1 MTTRISQDEIPRF
14 CSSHAC
20 FPVFFI
26 LVLIQIIFAH
36 TAKAAEVCELAAAEI
51 VSVEGI
57 VEYRKSKD
65 NAWHQAEQNTQLCA
79 GDQLRTRRHSRAAVR
94 LMNESVVRLDQRT
107 ALTFPEVEEKKS
119 FSFIDLLNGAIHVI
133 TRTPKP
139 FKVRT
144 SFVNALVE
152 GTEFYVGVGENSTRL
167 VVYEGRVTASNDYGS
182 LAIVGHEAA
191 VAYVDQPPQRE
202 TIVRPLDAVQWALYY
217 PAIIGY
223 HRNNNLSGEADTDN
237 QLRQAEHLL
246 SIGRVDE
253 AHDVINQVLSSDADN
268 SDAIAL
274 QAIIAV
280 VQNNKEQ
287 ALELATHAVELDPF
301 SVPAKLALSYAQQ
314 AHFKIEEALN
324 SVQQAVDLDL
334 QNALLW
340 ARLAELQM
348 SVGELRLALDAAQEA
363 VNLNP
368 AIAKTQTV
376 LGFAYLLKINTA
388 EAKSI
393 FTKAIFLDQSDPM
406 PRLGMGLALIR
417 EGDLEAGRIELEIA
431 AILDPA
437 NSLIR
442 SYLGKAYFEENRYP
456 LASTQFDLA
465 RERDPN
471 DPTPWL
477 YDAIQKQTQ
486 NQPVEA
492 LKDIQKSIE
501 LNDNR
506 AVYRSGLLLDQD
518 EAARGTSLARIYD
531 NLGFEKRALV
541 EATKSLS
548 IDPANHSAHRF
559 LSDAYIKIPMHASA
573 RASELLQ
580 AQLLQPININPVQPP
595 LVVDDFNVLTES
607 GVSTTGFNE
616 FTPLMERNKSQLIAS
631 SIVGS
636 NNTFGDEIVASAL
649 YDRASISVGQYHFR
663 TDGFRKNNDQK
674 HNIYNAFMQY
684 AVTPRFN
691 VQTEIRRRKTEHGD
705 LFLDFDT
712 TNFRNIRRKL
722 EQDTVRVGARYAL
735 SPRQDLIISAMYA
748 NRQEDISLTP
758 VPGVGINP
766 MSKDHGYQIEG
777 QYFFHEEYFN
787 FVAGGGAYRI
797 SAQNQIQIC
806 VDICLP
812 SPVTRFNREREN
824 TYIYSNFSYPKNITT
839 TLGVSYDSFK
849 DFVGFKF
856 DTFNPKFGLQWN
868 ITDMFRLR
876 LAWFETIKPAL
887 ITNQTLEP
895 TQVAGFNQL
904 FDDSSGTR
912 SRRVGIGLDAYFS
925 ENIYGGIE
933 LSERDLR
940 VPFFDQAFVLLET
953 EKQQERIYRS
963 YLYWLPHVHWTV
975 NGEFQF
981 ERYTRNA
988 MVVGNPDEPFQVQT
1002 LSAPLSINYFHPSG
1016 ISGKFTTTYV
1026 QQNLERLTTSTVRDG
1041 TDSFVLFDAA
1051 IGYRLPNRKGLL
1063 SLEVRNLLNEDFF
1076 YRNVNFQNNAQN
1088 INFQDNPLENPN
1100 STSPTRAFV
1109 PERTFFMR
1117 FTWDF

>member
-1 MTTRISQDEIPRF
+1 MRISQDEAPRF
-14 CSSHAC
+14 GTGHAC
-20 FPVFFI
+20 FLASLI

-36 TAKAAEVCELAAAEI
+36 VAKAAEVCELAAAQV

-57 VEYRKSKD
+57 VEFRKSKD
-65 NAWHQAEQNTQLCA
+65 DAWHQAELNTQLCA

-107 ALTFPEVEEKKS
+107 ALTFPEVEEKKA

-144 SFVNALVE
+144 PFVNALVE
-152 GTEFYVGVGENSTRL
+152 GTEFYVGVDENSSRL
-167 VVYEGRVTASNDYGS
+167 VVYEGRVTASNDFGS
-182 LAIVGHEAA
+182 LALVGHEAA
-191 VAYVDQPPQRE
+191 VAYADQPPQRE

-223 HRNNNLSGEADTDN
+223 HRNNNLSSEAETDN
-237 QLRQAEHLL
+237 QLHQAEHLL

-268 SDAIAL
+268 SDATAL

-368 AIAKTQTV
+368 TIAKTQTV
-376 LGFAYLLKINTA
+376 LGFAYLLKINTV

-393 FTKAIFLDQSDPM
+393 FAKAIFLDQSDPM

-442 SYLGKAYFEENRYP
+442 SYLGKTYFEEDRYP
-456 LASTQFDLA
+456 LASAQFDLA
-465 RERDPN
+465 KALDPN

-486 NQPVEA
+486 NQPIEA

-518 EAARGTSLARIYD
+518 EAVRGTSLARIYD
-531 NLGFEKRALV
+531 NLGFEKRAIV

-559 LSDAYIKIPMHASA
+559 LSDTYIKMPLHVSA

-595 LVVDDFNVLTES
+595 LVVNDFNILTET
-607 GVSTTGFNE
+607 GVTTTGFNE
-616 FTPLMERNKSQLIAS
+616 FTPLMERNQSQFIAS
-631 SIVGS
+631 GIVGS
-636 NNTFGDEIVASAL
+636 NDTLGDEVVFSKL
-649 YDRASISVGQYHFR
+649 HDKTSVSLGQYHFQSN
-663 TDGFRKNNDQK
+663 GFRKNNSQK
-674 HNIYNAFMQY
+674 HNVVNAFIQH
-684 AVTPRFN
+684 AFTPKLN
-691 VQTEIRRRKTEHGD
+691 VQTELRRRETEHGD
-705 LFLDFDT
+705 LLLDFKRSP
-712 TNFRNIRRKL
+712 NPVRRNL
-722 EQDTVRVGARYAL
+722 EVNTARIGARYKF
-735 SPRQDLIISAMYA
+735 SPDQDLLVSGKHIDVNDNLDVFNLS
-748 NRQEDISLTP
+748 
-758 VPGVGINP
+758 
-766 MSKDHGYQIEG
+766 SKFTGFQFEAQHLLR
-777 QYFFHEEYFN
+777 HESFN
-787 FVAGGGAYRI
+787 TIFGGGFYRLNVAVKQGGTKI
-797 SAQNQIQIC
+797 
-806 VDICLP
+806 DIP
-812 SPVTRFNREREN
+812 FKYIDREN
-824 TYIYSNFSYPKNITT
+824 VYQYTNINYIRNLNL
-839 TLGVSYDSFK
+839 TLGLSYDAFTSPNTGARK
-849 DFVGFKF
+849 DKI
-856 DTFNPKFGLQWN
+856 NPKFGVQWN
-868 ITDMFRLR
+868 IFDNVRLR
-876 LAWFETIKPAL
+876 AAWFETTKSNSIAQ
-887 ITNQTLEP
+887 QTLEP
-895 TQVAGFNQL
+895 TQVAGFNQF
-904 FDDSSGTR
+904 FDDFEGTR
-912 SRRVGIGLDAYFS
+912 TRRMGIGLDYHAS
-925 ENIYGGIE
+925 HTLYGGIE
-933 LSERDLR
+933 ASKRILH
-940 VPFFDQAFVLLET
+940 VPLTIVDSFLQ
-953 EKQQERIYRS
+953 KQKEYLYRS
-963 YLYWLPHVHWTV
+963 YFYWTPHPFWTV
-975 NGEFQF
+975 KGEFQF
-981 ERYTRNA
+981 ERYIR
-988 MVVGNPDEPFQVQT
+988 GPEHFELFKPLFSEPIRIHT
-1002 LSAPLSINYFHPSG
+1002 LSAPVSVEYFHPSG
-1016 ISGKFTTTYV
+1016 IFSGITGTFVEQDLTRVGDVGKENERNPGTTNSGV
-1026 QQNLERLTTSTVRDG
+1026 
-1041 TDSFVLFDAA
+1041 DAFFLLDA
-1051 IGYRLPNRKGLL
+1051 VIGYRLPNRKGVL
-1063 SLEVRNLLNEDFF
+1063 SFEGRNLLNEQFF
-1076 YRNVNFQNNAQN
+1076 YRNANL
-1088 INFQDNPLENPN
+1088 QDNSFINLNY
-1100 STSPTRAFV
+1100 SPTRTYI
-1109 PERTFFMR
+1109 PERAFFAR
-1117 FTWDF
+1117 FTWNF

>member
-1 MTTRISQDEIPRF
+1 MRISQDQIPRF
-14 CSSHAC
+14 GSSHAC
-20 FPVFFI
+20 FLVFVIF
-26 LVLIQIIFAH
+26 LLIQIIFAH
-36 TAKAAEVCELAAAEI
+36 TAKAAEVCVLAAAEV

-57 VEYRKSKD
+57 VEFRKSKD
-65 NAWHQAEQNTQLCA
+65 NAWHQTEQNTQLCA

-94 LMNESVVRLDQRT
+94 LMNESVMRLDQRT
-107 ALTFPEVEEKKS
+107 TLTFPEVEEKKA
-119 FSFIDLLNGAIHVI
+119 FSFIGLINGAIHVI
-133 TRTPKP
+133 TRTPIP

-144 SFVNALVE
+144 PFVNALVE
-152 GTEFYVGVGENSTRL
+152 GTEFYVGVDENSSRL
-167 VVYEGRVTASNDYGS
+167 VVYEGRVTASNDFGS
-182 LAIVGHEAA
+182 LALVGHEAA
-191 VAYVDQPPQRE
+191 VAYADQPPQRE

-324 SVQQAVDLDL
+324 SVQQVVDLDL

-376 LGFAYLLKINTA
+376 LGFAYLLKINTV

-393 FTKAIFLDQSDPM
+393 FTKAILLDQSDPM

-417 EGDLEAGRIELEIA
+417 EGDLETGRIELEIA

-442 SYLGKAYFEENRYP
+442 SYLGKAYFEEDRYP
-456 LASTQFDLA
+456 QASTQFDLA

-471 DPTPWL
+471 DPTPWF

-486 NQPVEA
+486 NRPVEA

-531 NLGFEKRALV
+531 NLSFEKRAVV

-559 LSDAYIKIPMHASA
+559 LSDAYIKMPMHASA

-580 AQLLQPININPVQPP
+580 AQMLQPININPVQPP
-595 LVVDDFNVLTES
+595 LVVDDFNVLTET

-631 SIVGS
+631 GIVGS
-636 NNTFGDEIVASAL
+636 NNTLGDEVVASAL
-649 YDRASISVGQYHFR
+649 YDRASISVGQYHFQ
-663 TDGFRKNNDQK
+663 TDGFKENNDQK
-674 HNIYNAFMQY
+674 HNIVNAFMQY
-684 AVTPRFN
+684 AVTPKLN
-691 VQTEIRRRKTEHGD
+691 IQAEVRRRTTEHGNLLQD
-705 LFLDFDT
+705 NNPDFFGFHQET
-712 TNFRNIRRKL
+712 RKKL
-722 EQDTVRVGARYAL
+722 AQDTARIGVRYKF
-735 SPRQDLIISAMYA
+735 SPDQDLIVSSKFIERSDKTSFEKS
-748 NRQEDISLTP
+748 EDIFE
-758 VPGVGINP
+758 INN
-766 MSKDHGYQIEG
+766 SGFHIEG
-777 QYFFHEEYFN
+777 QHLFRHKHFN
-787 FVAGGGAYRI
+787 SIYGGGVYRFKKFDGEQEI
-797 SAQNQIQIC
+797 
-806 VDICLP
+806 DGP
-812 SPVTRFNREREN
+812 FKYTDREN
-824 TYIYSNFSYPKNITT
+824 VYLYTHINYFRDVNL
-839 TLGVSYDSFK
+839 TLGLSYDAYKKAFNSPITDSRDDK
-849 DFVGFKF
+849 I
-856 DTFNPKFGLQWN
+856 NPKFGVQWN
-868 ITDMFRLR
+868 IFDNLRFRA
-876 LAWFETIKPAL
+876 AWFETSKSDFLAQ
-887 ITNQTLEP
+887 QTLEP
-895 TQVAGFNQL
+895 TQVAGFNQF
-904 FDDSSGTR
+904 FDDRNNTR
-912 SRRVGIGLDAYFS
+912 TERMGVGLDYHLSHRLYGGVEASKRILHVPIWQSTSEVFSFHRIWEKQKEYLYRAYVYWTPHSYWAIKGELQFEQFKRREDRFDLTPIRIQNLIVPVGI
-925 ENIYGGIE
+925 
-933 LSERDLR
+933 
-940 VPFFDQAFVLLET
+940 
-953 EKQQERIYRS
+953 
-963 YLYWLPHVHWTV
+963 
-975 NGEFQF
+975 EF
-981 ERYTRNA
+981 
-988 MVVGNPDEPFQVQT
+988 
-1002 LSAPLSINYFHPSG
+1002 FHPSG
-1016 ISGKFTTTYV
+1016 LFSGITGTFV
-1026 QQNLERLTTSTVRDG
+1026 EQERTPFFGVDERFRKLTNSGD
-1041 TDSFVLFDAA
+1041 DAFFMLDAVLGF
-1051 IGYRLPNRKGLL
+1051 RLPNRRGLL
-1063 SLEVRNLLNEDFF
+1063 SLEGRNLLNENFF
-1076 YRNVNFQNNAQN
+1076 FRNYNFQAP
-1088 INFQDNPLENPN
+1088 DPANPN
-1100 STSPTRAFV
+1100 NFSPTRTFV
-1109 PERTFFMR
+1109 PERLFFMR
-1117 FTWDF
+1117 FTWNF

>member
-1 MTTRISQDEIPRF
+1 MAMRILQDEMLGF
-14 CSSHAC
+14 GTSYAC
-20 FPVFFI
+20 LLVFLI
-26 LVLIQIIFAH
+26 LALIQIIFAH
-36 TAKAAEVCELAAAEI
+36 TVKAAEVCVLVAAKV

-57 VEYRKSKD
+57 VEFRKSNED
-65 NAWHQAEQNTQLCA
+65 AWHQAEQNAQLCA
-79 GDQLRTRRHSRAAVR
+79 GDQLRTRSHSRAAVR
-94 LMNESVVRLDQRT
+94 LMNESVVRLDHRT
-107 ALTFPEVEEKKS
+107 VLTFPEVEEKKA

-133 TRTPKP
+133 TRTPIP

-144 SFVNALVE
+144 PFVNALVE
-152 GTEFYVGVGENSTRL
+152 GTEFYVGADENSTRL
-167 VVYEGRVTASNDYGS
+167 VVYEGRVTASNDYGN
-182 LAIVGHEAA
+182 LTLVGHEAA
-191 VAYVDQPPQRE
+191 VAYTDQPPQRE

-223 HRNNNLSGEADTDN
+223 HRNNSLSSDSETDN

-268 SDAIAL
+268 SDATAL

-314 AHFKIEEALN
+314 AHFEIEEALN

-388 EAKSI
+388 EAKAI
-393 FTKAIFLDQSDPM
+393 FAKAISLDQSDPM

-456 LASTQFDLA
+456 LASTQFGLA

-486 NQPVEA
+486 NRPVEA
-492 LKDIQKSIE
+492 LKDIQTSIE

-518 EAARGTSLARIYD
+518 EATRGTSLARIYD

-559 LSDAYIKIPMHASA
+559 LSDAYIKMPMHASA

-595 LVVDDFNVLTES
+595 LVVDDFNFLSET

-649 YDRASISVGQYHFR
+649 YDRASISVGQYYFQS
-663 TDGFRKNNDQK
+663 DGFRENNDQK
-674 HNIYNAFMQY
+674 HNIVNAFVQY

-705 LFLDFDT
+705 LLLDFDT
-712 TNFRNIRRKL
+712 TNFSNLRRRL
-722 EQDTVRVGARYAL
+722 EQDTVRIGARYAL
-735 SPRQDLIISAMYA
+735 SPRQGLIVSAMYA
-748 NRQEDISLTP
+748 DRQEDIFLTLA
-758 VPGVGINP
+758 PGISINP
-766 MSKDHGYQIEG
+766 VSKDQGYQIEG
-777 QYFFHEEYFN
+777 QYLFREKYFN
-787 FVAGGGAYRI
+787 LVAGGGTYKI
-797 SAQNQIQIC
+797 DAQSQIQFCQEKCI
-806 VDICLP
+806 P
-812 SPVTRFNREREN
+812 SLVTSFNREREN
-824 TYIYSNFSYPKNITT
+824 AYIYSNFSYPKNITT

-849 DFVGFKF
+849 DFSDFKF

-876 LAWFETIKPAL
+876 LAWFETIKSAL

-904 FDDSSGTR
+904 FDDSTGTR

-925 ENIYGGIE
+925 KSIYGGVE
-933 LSERDLR
+933 VSERDLK
-940 VPFFDQAFVLLET
+940 VPFFDQASVFLET

-963 YLYWLPHVHWTV
+963 YLYWLPHAYWTV

-988 MVVGNPDEPFQVQT
+988 AILGDINKPLQTHT
-1002 LSAPLSINYFHPSG
+1002 LSAPLAINYFHPSG

-1026 QQNLERLTTSTVRDG
+1026 LQNLERSTTSTLRDG
-1041 TDSFVLFDAA
+1041 TDDFVLFDAA

-1063 SLEVRNLLNEDFF
+1063 SLEVRNLLNEHFF
-1076 YRNVNFQNNAQN
+1076 YRNANFQV
-1088 INFQDNPLENPN
+1088 INPENPN